1 MRLDS
6 YIVELLFEHDCVIV
20 PDFGGL
26 LATYRP
32 ARLHRSAHLIQPPS
46 KQVGFN
52 RHLSHNDGL
61 LVNHIARQ
69 LGLNYTEALFRVNA
83 EVAAYK
89 EELKANGRIAWHK
102 VGVFFNDVAG
112 QLQFIP
118 EEQENFLKEAYGL
131 PSVQLKPVVKRMPEP
146 VLQPQAELPAVAVR
160 RNNTWLKVAAAVLP
174 IAFAGA
180 LLYTSATRS
189 GGGFDMAS
197 LNPFHQKEIKAEYP
211 VAEPT
216 TPEVAFAAPADKLSE
231 AKAIDSTATSVR
243 YNFATNAPDE
253 KGIPVSTN
261 TTAPRKN
268 TAPATVASNGDWEVI
283 GGAFMFEDNAEKF
296 VQQLRSAGFKAH
308 RAGTQRGLFLV
319 AYGSYATEAS
329 AENAL
334 RTIRSGTNPQ
344 AWLRKK

>member
-26 LATYRP
+26 VATYRP

-131 PSVQLKPVVKRMPEP
+131 PSVQLKPVVKRLTEP
-146 VLQPQAELPAVAVR
+146 VLQPQTELPAVVIR

-180 LLYTSATRS
+180 LLYTSAIRS

-211 VAEPT
+211 SPASVAAEVT
-216 TPEVAFAAPADKLSE
+216 FTAPEDKLAE
-231 AKAIDSTATSVR
+231 AKAADSTAKAVR
-243 YNFATNAPDE
+243 YNFSTNSPDE
-253 KGIPVSTN
+253 KGIVVTTTSKALPKPTTETTN
-261 TTAPRKN
+261 AQGN
-268 TAPATVASNGDWEVI
+268 WEVI
-283 GGAFMFEDNAEKF
+283 GGAFMFEDNADKF

-319 AYGSYATEAS
+319 AYGSYNSAS
-329 AENAL
+329 TAEKAL
-334 RTIRSGTNPQ
+334 RDIRSATNPQ